1 MFPNF
6 IRLILAAG
14 CVVWAG
20 FQFVDSY
27 ILNGISILLL
37 GGIFVLTFFK
47 NETLIWALLQMRR
60 NKMDKAAKT
69 LARIKNPESALVKRQ
84 QAYFFY
90 LQGMIQSQSNI
101 NQGEK
106 LLKKALN
113 MGLKSRYDVAIA
125 KLNLAGVAMSRRR
138 KREATNLLSE
148 VKKLDNRGLL
158 KDQIIMMKQ
167 QMKKI

>member
-14 CVVWAG
+14 CLVWAG
-20 FQFVDSY
+20 FQFADSY
-27 ILNGISILLL
+27 ILNGISIVLLAGL
-37 GGIFVLTFFK
+37 FVLTFFK
-47 NETLIWALLQMRR
+47 NELLIWALLQMRR
-60 NKMDKAAKT
+60 NKMDKAEKT
-69 LARIKNPESALVKRQ
+69 LAKIKKPETALIKRQ
-84 QAYFFY
+84 QAYYYY
-90 LQGMIQSQSNI
+90 LQGMIMSQKNI

-106 LLKKALN
+106 LLKKALS
-113 MGLKSRYDVAIA
+113 MGLKSRYDVAIT

-138 KREATNLLSE
+138 KREATNLIAE
-148 VKKLDNRGLL
+148 VKRLDNRGLL